1 MARFA
6 LLSSSWPLRPA
17 APACILRPQGGM
29 ACRALSYSYSPRL
42 PAARDTVRA
51 MRRKGATG
59 TVLASLRGG
68 TYLRCVRRQIVNR
81 AYCAGL
87 VGQPRAIAYSAF
99 RRGIIGF
106 TRSLTLELAAEGIQ
120 VNCVCPS
127 NGDTPL
133 MTNWINSQPDS
144 AAVRR
149 MMESVQALG
158 RIASSD
164 EVAKV
169 VVFLASL
176 WASFMAG
183 EAIFVDGGGTL
194 GD

>member
-1 MARFA
+1 
-6 LLSSSWPLRPA
+6 
-17 APACILRPQGGM
+17 
-29 ACRALSYSYSPRL
+29 
-42 PAARDTVRA
+42 
-51 MRRKGATG
+51 
-59 TVLASLRGG
+59 
-68 TYLRCVRRQIVNR
+68 
-81 AYCAGL
+81 
-87 VGQPRAIAYSAF
+87 
-99 RRGIIGF
+99 
-106 TRSLTLELAAEGIQ
+106 
-120 VNCVCPS
+120 
-127 NGDTPL
+127 
-133 MTNWINSQPDS
+133 
-144 AAVRR
+144 